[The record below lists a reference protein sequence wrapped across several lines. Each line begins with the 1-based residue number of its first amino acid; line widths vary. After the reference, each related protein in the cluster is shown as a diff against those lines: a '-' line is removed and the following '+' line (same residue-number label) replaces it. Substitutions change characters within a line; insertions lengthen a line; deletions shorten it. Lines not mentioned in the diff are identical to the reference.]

1 MKLITHKN
9 GSKTTY
15 RFVPDDYDETQE
27 TKKDTVSSDM
37 TTSLRRS
44 MSYSDISKEDWNR
57 IFGNDQ
63 PKQT

>member
-1 MKLITHKN
+1 MKLITLKN

-15 RFVPDDYDETQE
+15 RFVPDDYDETQ
-27 TKKDTVSSDM
+27 TQKKDTVSSDM

>member
-63 PKQT
+63 PKT